1 MVNQYS
7 IFIDWVKLVQNVFM
21 NVLMNMQ
28 IHIIKRIK
36 NLQLMFAIIHVD
48 IISHIRITKIILCV
62 QKIIIHVQNN
72 NHIKV

>member
-36 NLQLMFAIIHVD
+36 NLQLMFVIIHVD
-48 IISHIRITKIILCV
+48 IISHIRITKIISCA